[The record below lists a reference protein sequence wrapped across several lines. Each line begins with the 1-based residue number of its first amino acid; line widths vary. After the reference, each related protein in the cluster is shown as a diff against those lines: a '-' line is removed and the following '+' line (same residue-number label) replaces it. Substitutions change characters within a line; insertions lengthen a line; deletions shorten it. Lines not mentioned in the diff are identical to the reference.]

1 MEADRG
7 EDLVVRLGQRDR
19 RAARLQVGAD
29 GHAALDAGR
38 PCSRQYA
45 VDVGQQHGVVEVCVG
60 VEQRAHV
67 PSLLSS
73 CSTIDL
79 SSLRNSGPGGWIGV
93 PGRSA

>member
-7 EDLVVRLGQRDR
+7 EDLVVRLGQRDG

-29 GHAALDAGR
+29 GHAVFDAGG
-38 PCSRQYA
+38 PCAREYV
-45 VDVGQQHGVVEVCVG
+45 VDLGQQRGVMEVCVG

-73 CSTIDL
+73 SSTIDL